1 MEEIREAALAYY
13 EAGTQ
18 EQKQLAWAFFQ
29 TLDVDGDGT
38 VSVRSSSTS
47 SGAGATGCSIMPTFI
62 GHLTVTAM
70 GVWISTNHTTFDLCS
85 ACYRGK
91 RFSHQH
97 AAILDNYTLLT
108 AQEDD
113 DHGRIRTTKYE
124 SANFS
129 REFQLEG
136 REV

>member
-38 VSVRSSSTS
+38 VSIQEFVNFLR
-47 SGAGATGCSIMPTFI
+47 GRATGCSIIPTFT

-70 GVWISTNHTTFDLCS
+70 GVWIST
-85 ACYRGK
+85 K
-91 RFSHQH
+91 FSPSS
-97 AAILDNYTLLT
+97 I
-108 AQEDD
+108 
-113 DHGRIRTTKYE
+113 
-124 SANFS
+124 
-129 REFQLEG
+129 
-136 REV
+136 